1 MLKKYFGSRKKF
13 RSLSSQQSHPHKKDQ
28 ALSRNLSWPHLI
40 ALGVGAIVGTGIYT
54 LVGVGA
60 DRAGP
65 AVVIAFIIAGLI
77 CATAAL
83 GYAELSTLIPEAGGA
98 YTYAYMAIGRH
109 MAWIVGWSLILE
121 YSLASSTVAVGWS
134 AYLVGWLHS
143 FGIDLPAALLAGP
156 HDGGIINLPAV
167 IVALSIALLLTAGA
181 KESATLTLALV
192 ILKLSALV
200 LFVVL
205 TMPAFH
211 FEYYHP
217 FMPYGFVSHI
227 SPDGKVRGVM
237 AAAAILFFAFYGFDT
252 VATAA
257 EETKNPKRDL
267 TIGIIGSMTISVLI
281 YIGVA
286 ACLLGAAPF
295 TEFIKSGEPLA
306 LILRNLHHE
315 TAAKWI
321 AAAALIALPSVIM
334 AMIYGQSRVFFV
346 MARDHLLP
354 PFLAKVNKHG
364 TPSQVTLFTGI
375 IIALIAGFFRL
386 DELAE
391 LANAGT
397 LVAFIA
403 VGLSLI
409 ILRVREGE
417 RTRRFSCP
425 FPFVIGSVTVIGCL
439 YLFTSLPLHTTIRF
453 LLWNAIGL
461 VFYGSYNL
469 YKRKK
474 QKSL

>member
-1 MLKKYFGSRKKF
+1 MFIKYFGMRKKINNF
-13 RSLSSQQSHPHKKDQ
+13 SSQKKNSI
-28 ALSRNLSWPHLI
+28 LSRTLSWPHLV

-54 LVGVGA
+54 LAGVGA

-65 AVVIAFIIAGLI
+65 AVIIAFVIAGLV

-98 YTYAYMAIGRH
+98 YTYAYSAIGRH
-109 MAWIVGWSLILE
+109 IAWVVGWSLILE

-134 AYLVGWLHS
+134 AYLVGWLQS
-143 FGIDLPAALLAGP
+143 FGVMLPPMLLTGP
-156 HDGGIINLPAV
+156 HDGGLINLPAV
-167 IVALSIALLLTAGA
+167 IVALSIAILLTAGA
-181 KESATLTLALV
+181 KESATLTLILV
-192 ILKLSALV
+192 IIKLLALV

-205 TMPAFH
+205 TLPAFNLN
-211 FEYYHP
+211 YYHP
-217 FMPYGFVSHI
+217 FMPYGFGSTL

-257 EETKNPKRDL
+257 EEAKEPKRDL
-267 TIGIIGSMTISVLI
+267 TIGIIGSMLISTLI
-281 YIGVA
+281 YVGVA
-286 ACLLGAAPF
+286 AALLGAAPF
-295 TEFIKSGEPLA
+295 SSFIKSGEPLA
-306 LILRNLHHE
+306 LVLRGLGHE
-315 TAAKWI
+315 MAAKWI

-346 MARDHLLP
+346 MARDRLLP
-354 PFLAKVNKHG
+354 PSLATVNKQG
-364 TPSQVTLFTGI
+364 TPSRVTLFTGI

-397 LVAFIA
+397 LLAFIT

-409 ILRVREGE
+409 ILRFREPD
-417 RTRRFSCP
+417 RPRRFSCP
-425 FPFVIGSVTVIGCL
+425 LPYWIGSITILGCL
-439 YLFTSLPLHTTIRF
+439 YLFASLPLHTTLRF

-461 VFYGSYNL
+461 VFYASYTV
-469 YKRKK
+469 YKRRKA
-474 QKSL
+474 LLPL